1 MKTRRISLRTF
12 VAVQLLVTAAFAV
25 SYAGLSHESEER
37 LQAALTGH
45 EVVSNIPV
53 ERVKPLCID
62 PLYDDPEVV
71 SDEQLAAVLEKIL
84 PRFSPKEL
92 KPNFV
97 EHALRTWGVEAT
109 FDDPRAISGIA
120 LRDVLIDH
128 GHFLQS
134 WNEETVPLLVDR
146 PEGISIRYDRTSGGS
161 VHHDHWL
168 ASLTEAGISRDEPV
182 FAPARRDMTINDV
195 LQEAARD
202 FRLDE
207 RETEWSA
214 MAFGLWLPPVKTW
227 RTADGRQISFDL
239 LAQRLLRGHK
249 RFGVCSGTHRVYSMM
264 VLLRLDDDFD
274 ILSDATYDTV
284 YAHLES
290 VRDAIV
296 ASQLEDG
303 SWPSNWPSGADAAAN
318 PLDEAVYKKVIATGH
333 HLEWLAIAP
342 KELHPPHEQILKAAD
357 WAINHT
363 VERPESGIR
372 KQYTFYSHVGKA
384 LALWRGT
391 QPAHFWREWRKA
403 HPYEPTK
410 TDAAEAGRSTGSD
423 LPTDSPSNH

>member
-1 MKTRRISLRTF
+1 MKTRRVTLRTF
-12 VAVQLLVTAAFAV
+12 VAIQLLVTAAFAV
-25 SYAGLSHESEER
+25 SYAGLSHESAER
-37 LQAALTGH
+37 VQDALTGH
-45 EVVSNIPV
+45 KLVSSVSV
-53 ERVKPLCID
+53 ERVEPLHID

-71 SDEQLAAVLEKIL
+71 SDDELAAVLEKIL
-84 PRFSPKEL
+84 PRFSPKEM

-97 EHALRTWGVEAT
+97 EHALRTWGVDAT
-109 FDDPRAISGIA
+109 FADPRAISGIG

-128 GHFLQS
+128 GQFLQS
-134 WNEETVPLLVDR
+134 WNEETVPLLVDQLD
-146 PEGISIRYDRTSGGS
+146 GISIRYDRTPGGS

-182 FAPARRDMTINDV
+182 FTPTSRNMTINNV
-195 LQEAARD
+195 LQEALRD

-227 RTADGRQISFDL
+227 RTGDGRQISFDL

-274 ILSDATYDTV
+274 ILSDAMHDTV

-290 VRDAIV
+290 VRDAIA

-303 SWPSNWPSGADAAAN
+303 SWPSNWPSGADAVSN
-318 PLDEAVYKKVIATGH
+318 LEDEPVYKKVIATGH

-342 KELHPPHEQILKAAD
+342 KELHPPREQILKAAD

-363 VERPESGIR
+363 IERPESGIR
-372 KQYTFYSHVGKA
+372 EQYTFYSHVGKA

-403 HPYEPTK
+403 HPYDPAD
-410 TDAAEAGRSTGSD
+410 TDADESTRSD
-423 LPTDSPSNH
+423 LPTDLQSDH